1 MSKERARRRAERE
14 REAAIKQ
21 AAHQREM
28 ERRTRAQA
36 RRWALTGWIP
46 RPHLTPGV
54 LAARRRTELMA
65 TLGLLFLL
73 NLLVW
78 LVRPDWAA
86 RLGALVV
93 SAVVFPVVLLA
104 VSRK

>member
-1 MSKERARRRAERE
+1 MSKERAQRRAERE
-14 REAAIKQ
+14 REAAARQ
-21 AAHQREM
+21 AARER
-28 ERRTRAQA
+28 EAVRRARSQA
-36 RRWALTGWIP
+36 RKRTLTGWIP

-65 TLGLLFLL
+65 AFGVLILL

-78 LVRPDWAA
+78 LIRPDWAA

-104 VSRK
+104 VSRR

>member
-14 REAAIKQ
+14 REAALK
-21 AAHQREM
+21 ATARQREQG
-28 ERRTRAQA
+28 RRARARA
-36 RRWALTGWIP
+36 RKQALTGWIP
-46 RPHLTPGV
+46 RPHVTPGV

-65 TLGLLFLL
+65 TLGLLFLV

-86 RLGALVV
+86 RVGALVV
-93 SAVVFPVVLLA
+93 SLVVFPVVRLM
-104 VSRK
+104 VSRR

>member
-36 RRWALTGWIP
+36 RRRALTGWIP

>member
-1 MSKERARRRAERE
+1 VSKERARRRAERE
-14 REAAIKQ
+14 REAAARQ
-21 AAHQREM
+21 AARER
-28 ERRTRAQA
+28 EAVRRSRRQA
-36 RRWALTGWIP
+36 RRQTLTGWIP
-46 RPHLTPGV
+46 RPHVTPGV
-54 LAARRRTELMA
+54 LAARRRTEITAAVALLLM
-65 TLGLLFLL
+65 L

-104 VSRK
+104 VSRR